1 MREYEVMLILPP
13 DAEDTAVDGVVQR
26 ITGTIAGKGGEV
38 SRVDKWGRR
47 RLAYE
52 IAHQTEG
59 LYVVAAFTAE
69 PGTILELERV
79 LHLADEVIRF
89 KVVLKQAA

>member
-13 DAEDTAVDGVVQR
+13 DAEDSVVDGVVER
-26 ITGTIAGKGGEV
+26 ITGILSERGGEV
-38 SRVDKWGRR
+38 SQVDKWGRR

-59 LYVVAAFTAE
+59 FYVIVAFKAE
-69 PGTILELERV
+69 PDALPELDRV
-79 LHLADEVIRF
+79 LSLADDVLRF
-89 KVVLKQAA
+89 KVVLRKAA